1 MGSVVI
7 PLTLWISDYVNSLP
21 MPTTRAERDK
31 YLLTYAFVEPIQ
43 EILFAEVIQM
53 LMGVFVFVGIIAF

>member
-1 MGSVVI
+1 
-7 PLTLWISDYVNSLP
+7 

-43 EILFAEVIQM
+43 EILVAEVIQM
-53 LMGVFVFVGIIAF
+53 FMGVFVFAGIIAF